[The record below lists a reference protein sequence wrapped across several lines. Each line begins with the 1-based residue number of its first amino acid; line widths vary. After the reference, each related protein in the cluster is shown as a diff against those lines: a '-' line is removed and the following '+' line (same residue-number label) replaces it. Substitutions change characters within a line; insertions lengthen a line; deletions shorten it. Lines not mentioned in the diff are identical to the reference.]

1 MDWDRLTDAINT
13 AVDGFE
19 DAVLA
24 CLETHHDVVEDIVHE
39 QLYSGVDGNNNY
51 LSPTYDDDPY
61 FEEEGHWKGKSRQ
74 YKAWKE
80 RITPP
85 IQGELLF
92 LPPRPV
98 EVPNLFIIGTFYDS
112 IRTERTADSLRV
124 YTGGFRD
131 GPLIERKYGEAIF
144 MIGMAGKGYFNEHFL
159 REWIEN
165 YWRMCGL

>member
-1 MDWDRLTDAINT
+1 MDFDKLSDAINT

-24 CLETHHDVVEDIVHE
+24 CLETNKGVVEDIVHE
-39 QLYSGVDGNNNY
+39 QLYSGVDGNNDY

-61 FEEEGHWKGKSRQ
+61 FKTPAHSKW
-74 YKAWKE
+74 YKDWKE

-85 IQGELLF
+85 IHGEMLF

-112 IRTERTADSLRV
+112 IRTERTADSLHV
-124 YTGGFRD
+124 FTGGFRD
-131 GPLIERKYGEAIF
+131 GPLIEKKYGESIF
-144 MIGMAGKGYFNEHFL
+144 MIGMSGKEYFNEHFL
-159 REWIEN
+159 RDWILN
-165 YWRMCGL
+165 YWKLCGL